1 MTARL
6 KNFWNAIQGSLWFLP
21 SSVVVACV
29 AVAFFMV
36 WLDTSVIGQALPDI
50 PLLLQA
56 GPEGARD
63 MLSTIASSMLTVAS
77 IAFSFTIVVFSF
89 ASTQYGSR
97 TLHNFMDDNVNQ
109 VVLGVLLG
117 TFVYC
122 QVVLRTI
129 RLEQGSFVPSM
140 SVNFALLLAIA
151 DLGLFIFYIH
161 HVAETIQAYHIV
173 QRVGAGTRKSIES
186 IFHERASSPAHP
198 IADEDLYRLIGPQ
211 VDIRCSKEGYIQ
223 AIDTD
228 SILALMQRHDLVIE
242 YSKAVG
248 MYVVQGERL
257 ACVGPAARVTEAVIA
272 QVHDSFLLG
281 AHRTLYQDPQYG
293 VLMLTDIAIKALSP
307 AINDPNTAVM
317 SLNQVSSVLRLVAA
331 RELPEQVRYGVDGK
345 VRAILKAPTFA
356 NLAAQAF
363 DQVRRFGMSDATIP
377 IKLLDVIEEIATGDP
392 LPEHLEVLRLH
403 ARAIIEDAE
412 LNLKSTR
419 DRALFSQKVSNL
431 PESLASGTEYSL
443 LQMP

>member
-1 MTARL
+1 MVVRL
-6 KNFWNAIQGSLWFLP
+6 KNFWNAVQGSLWFLP
-21 SSVVVACV
+21 STVVLAC
-29 AVAFFMV
+29 ALAAFLMV
-36 WLDTSVIGQALPDI
+36 WLDTSIVHGALPDI

-63 MLSTIASSMLTVAS
+63 MLSTIATSMLTVAS
-77 IAFSFTIVVFSF
+77 VAFSFTIIVFSF

-109 VVLGVLLG
+109 VVLGMLLG

-122 QVVLRTI
+122 QLVLRTI
-129 RLEQGSFVPSM
+129 RLEEGSFVPSM

-151 DLGLFIFYIH
+151 DLALFIYYIH
-161 HVAETIQAYHIV
+161 HVSETIQAYHII
-173 QRVGAGTRKSIES
+173 QRVGAGTRKSLES
-186 IFHERASSPAHP
+186 IFQARASSPTQP
-198 IADEDLYRLIGPQ
+198 IEDEDLYRLIGPQ
-211 VDIRCSKEGYIQ
+211 VDICSSGVGYIQ

-242 YSKAVG
+242 YDKAVG
-248 MYVVQGERL
+248 MYVAQGERL
-257 ACVGPAARVTEAVIA
+257 ARVGPASRVTPYIVA
-272 QVHDSFLLG
+272 QAHNSFLLG

-293 VLMLTDIAIKALSP
+293 VLMLADIAIKALSP

-317 SLNQVSSVLRLVAA
+317 SLNQISSVLRLVAA

-345 VRAILKAPTFA
+345 VRVILNEPTFEK
-356 NLAAQAF
+356 LAAQAF
-363 DQVRRFGMSDATIP
+363 DQIRRFGTSDATIP
-377 IKLLDVIEEIATGDP
+377 IKLLDVIEEIAAEDT

-403 ARAIIEDAE
+403 TRAIIEDAE

-419 DRALFSQKVSNL
+419 DKALFSQKVASL
-431 PESLASGTEYSL
+431 PRTLVSASEYSL
-443 LQMP
+443 LQVP